1 MKKTLLP
8 FILLLSFLSF
18 SQTNDPYIQAL
29 IEQYSDS
36 LELNCDV
43 YIELDV
49 EGIIIPPKTVNLR
62 FENGEPQISGQ
73 GIAML
78 PKKGIVNQF
87 NDLLQEEFQ
96 AIYLSKRGTNRVYKL
111 VSLDD
116 TSDWI
121 TADVEF
127 DENLLLVTEAT
138 INTRKFGSF
147 NVKNSYANGK
157 YPDKTEINFNLK
169 KFKLP
174 LKFLGRSDPSFSKIE
189 GQEITE
195 GKVYLSYTYL
205 D

>member
-1 MKKTLLP
+1 MLNW
-8 FILLLSFLSF
+8 
-18 SQTNDPYIQAL
+18 SQTKDPYIEAL
-29 IEQYSDS
+29 IMQYADS

-49 EGIIIPPKTVNLR
+49 EGIVIPPKTINLR
-62 FENGEPQISGQ
+62 FKNGEPQISGE

-87 NDLLQEEFQ
+87 NELLQEEFE
-96 AIYLSKRGTNRVYKL
+96 AIYLSKRGTKRVYKL

-127 DENLLLVTEAT
+127 DELSLLVTEAT

-147 NVKNSYANGK
+147 KVTNAYEGLK
-157 YPDKTEINFNLK
+157 YPSKTTINFNLK
-169 KFKLP
+169 RFKLP
-174 LKFLGRSDPSFSKIE
+174 IKFLGRMDATAVNDT
-189 GQEITE
+189 GDQEITE